1 MLLNIKEAYSDK
13 VILKHIVYANKIKA
27 TNPVKEINDALYREF
42 KEALKACL
50 AYDGIG
56 IAANQIGIQ
65 KSFFLIR
72 EESESDLF
80 RVYINPKFKAATTE
94 KNTAKEGCLSVPRQQ
109 LLVPR
114 FTEIKATWQEIIDDK
129 FVDCEE
135 VLTGFKAIAYQHEK
149 DHLEGVS
156 IIDKTVE
163 LNREGKRRLLNDLR
177 S

>member
-27 TNPVKEINDALYREF
+27 TNPIKEINNDLYREF

-72 EESESDLF
+72 EEAESDLF
-80 RVYINPKFKAATTE
+80 RVYLNPKFKPASVE
-94 KNTAKEGCLSVPRQQ
+94 KSVAKEGCLSVPRQQ

-114 FTEIKATWQEIIDDK
+114 FVEIKATWQEIDNDQ
-129 FVDCEE
+129 FVDREE
-135 VLTGFKAIAYQHEK
+135 VLTGFKAIAFQHER
-149 DHLEGVS
+149 DHLEGMS
-156 IIDKTVE
+156 IIDRTTE